1 MTYHIRTFG
10 IFLSS
15 LQTNAK
21 ELINFDTKDLKYK
34 IAGLALFDCLLDV
47 NYSDEIYVER
57 RSDIS
62 RILLNLLKTIKVSI
76 EAGEKVIRI
85 GTQCVGHLA
94 RVATPA
100 ELETLTTT
108 FINLALEF
116 AKDQR
121 LETNRFIGVLLM
133 NQFASNA
140 PHIIFQKRH
149 GIIAELWNLICDKC
163 ALVRDAAAEALENT
177 LLLIAQRDMMPEHL
191 VQAIKQV
198 ETGFSSSRVEKLVG
212 SLMILDIIT
221 GGNTVTNAEL
231 IEATKKI
238 SAAQDGGM
246 YIDDLIWKVLMWKDY
261 TDMDLKQRVMKL
273 IPKLAMAF
281 NEAFTQQ
288 NDHSPQGNYFYFTIK
303 HLLDCIKQKKDRSIA
318 YVSMGKLLVAMS
330 SSVRQLS
337 NIDEIFA
344 AICEG
349 FKDPFCN
356 AALECLGMVVG
367 ASPSFR
373 SLVTNNLIDSVF
385 HGGLTKDLIATL
397 EIIFTHVPTV
407 RKQIQSRLS
416 NDITFVLQ
424 SHSVVLD
431 EDHAAYRA
439 IPTSPTVGLGTD
451 IASRSKARGVSHWGS
466 PSRGIIKAIK
476 GSKPQFFNASPFV
489 AKQEVKGNSSE
500 EVLVLTLD
508 VLASSQF
515 FPRQLDHS
523 ILLLRIAYD
532 YVVRYLDDYNPKIR
546 SAAAMTCIAIVDKAT
561 TAADADAE
569 LYSLVPKLVD
579 ALLMIGIGD
588 ELADIRHRVF
598 SSLTPS
604 VDPYV
609 ARSDCIH
616 CVIDALH
623 DEDPQ
628 VRTAAVSVLTR
639 AAHYDPVHIMPI
651 VLLSLREL
659 LNLLQTSDD
668 SHALHFGVLQLESL
682 VKGLGSYIVPY
693 ARQVL
698 RPLLDLL
705 SNSSYEVSGAVL
717 STIGEVA
724 IACPGLIRSEHLDE
738 LFPSLIHA
746 LKDSSSISKQE
757 TAVIALGK
765 LVTSL
770 HMVNEPYTKY
780 PGLFEGLVSAI
791 QQQSQEAAE
800 LRQQAVKTAGLL
812 GALEVG
818 LFEKYMRAKTGA
830 AGNVFTHDLI
840 EEEVPDDE
848 VKTKESPEDET
859 LGKLDKYYLSVVMRA
874 LMNILRDPAQSIH
887 HQMAINIATRII
899 RNLGRKC
906 HYQTD
911 EIIDGIFSRLTH
923 VSPSSSLHSS
933 LVDLLITLIS
943 SVGTHISKHYSRISQ
958 FIRST
963 FSYNEQAGLFILE
976 ALHTSIPVQDLGI
989 IVRDVISLLISTMK
1003 QEPLLQEPNE
1013 VSSNMVAG
1021 VRLSGRHS
1029 DEENRKSLPRS
1040 GLIIK
1045 SLIKIA
1051 DGLEEY
1057 KITLIPVLLGIISD
1071 AKVITQR
1078 RCEALRALMFLV
1090 RDVELNQLVGRIIH
1104 PLVRLLESSE
1114 IPLLETTLTSLST
1127 LACRLGKSYE
1137 PFIVP
1142 VRRRT
1147 KLLSR
1152 QESTRLK
1159 QLEEYESIVAL
1170 IIKDRPL
1177 PILPESSSSI
1187 VPDFDERKLSVPPV
1201 KNANEPLPISM
1212 QMLETAWTL
1221 NNRAGASYF
1230 VEWYRIL
1237 TFEFIRQSPTSI
1249 IRQCTGLAK
1258 NYRPLAQELLN
1269 ASFISL
1275 WDSISAS
1282 DSFDVSVVVDIPLI
1296 KSLESA
1302 LRNSSIPT
1310 NITNA
1315 ILNLAEFMDLQDK
1328 MLPLDIPLLAKN
1340 AESRSGMLAKCVR
1353 YREMEFLSTNVLP
1366 TADCVESLM
1375 SAYHQLGFQDS
1386 AEGLINCVKGKYS
1399 EIIAIQ
1405 ANWMEKLN
1413 RYDDAKA
1420 QYEADNK
1427 NWELMFNGE
1436 SPLLDE
1442 LWLRRE
1448 LGILRCLNQMG
1459 NFEELEANALRLK
1472 RRIKDAE
1479 QAEVKASWLSNL
1491 KNEEKVAWMS
1501 QIQHLGAN
1509 AAWML
1514 GHWTEM
1520 EEVSTTFVI

>member
-1 MTYHIRTFG
+1 M
-10 IFLSS
+10 
-15 LQTNAK
+15 
-21 ELINFDTKDLKYK
+21 
-34 IAGLALFDCLLDV
+34 LFDCLLDV
-47 NYSDEIYVER
+47 NYSDEIYAER

-62 RILLNLLKTIKVSI
+62 RILFNLLKSMRVAID
-76 EAGEKVIRI
+76 AGEKVLRI

-100 ELETLTTT
+100 ELETLTST
-108 FINLALEF
+108 FINLALDMS
-116 AKDQR
+116 KDQR
-121 LETNRFIGVLLM
+121 SETNRFIGVLLM
-133 NQFASNA
+133 NQFAVNA
-140 PHIIFQKRH
+140 PHFIFQKRH
-149 GIIAELWNLICDKC
+149 GILAELWNLICDKC
-163 ALVRDAAAEALENT
+163 TLVRDAGAEALENT
-177 LLLIAQRDMMPEHL
+177 LILIAQRDMMPEHL

-198 ETGFSSSRVEKLVG
+198 ESGFSSSRVEKLVG
-212 SLMILDIIT
+212 SLLILDILT
-221 GGNTVTNAEL
+221 GGNAVTNAEL
-231 IEATKKI
+231 IEATKKV
-238 SAAQDGGM
+238 SPSQDGGM

-261 TDMDLKQRVMKL
+261 AEMDLKQRVMKL
-273 IPKLAMAF
+273 IPKLALAF
-281 NEAFTQQ
+281 NDAFLRQ
-288 NDHSPQGNYFYFTIK
+288 NDHFPQGIYLNFTIK
-303 HLLDCIKQKKDRSIA
+303 HLLESIKQKKDRSTA
-318 YVSMGKLLVAMS
+318 YVSLGKLLVAMS

-337 NIDEIFA
+337 NIDEIFG

-349 FKDPFCN
+349 FKDPFCT
-356 AALECLGMVVG
+356 AALECLGMVVS

-373 SLVTNNLIDSVF
+373 SLVTNNIIDSVF
-385 HGGLTKDLIATL
+385 HGGLTKDLITTL
-397 EIIFTHVPTV
+397 EIIFNHVQTV
-407 RKQIQSRLS
+407 RRHIQTRLC
-416 NDITFVLQ
+416 NDVTFVLQ

-439 IPTSPTVGLGTD
+439 IATSPTVGIGSD
-451 IASRSKARGVSHWGS
+451 IANRSKSRGVTHWGS
-466 PSRGIIKAIK
+466 PSKGIIRAIK
-476 GSKPQFFNASPFV
+476 GSKPQFFNVSPFV
-489 AKQEVKGNSSE
+489 PKSEVKGTSGDE
-500 EVLVLTLD
+500 ILVLGLE
-508 VLASSQF
+508 VLASPQF
-515 FPRQLDHS
+515 FSRQLDHS
-523 ILLLRIAYD
+523 ALLLRIAYD
-532 YVVRYLDDYNPKIR
+532 YIVRYLDDYNPKIR

-561 TAADADAE
+561 TASDADSE

-579 ALLMIGIGD
+579 ALLMTGIGD
-588 ELADIRHRVF
+588 ESVDIRF
-598 SSLTPS
+598 KILSSLTPS
-604 VDPYV
+604 VDSYV

-616 CVIDALH
+616 CIIDALH

-628 VRTAAVSVLTR
+628 VRTAAISVLTR
-639 AAHYDPVHIMPI
+639 AAHYDAVHIMPI

-668 SHALHFGVLQLESL
+668 NHALHFGVLQLESL

-698 RPLLDLL
+698 RPLLSLL

-724 IACPGLIRSEHLDE
+724 IACPDLIHSQHLDE

-812 GALEVG
+812 GALEAG
-818 LFEKYMRAKTGA
+818 LFEKYMRAKSGVT
-830 AGNVFTHDLI
+830 GNVFTHDLV
-840 EEEVPDDE
+840 EEEVTDDDS
-848 VKTKESPEDET
+848 KKEMSEDES
-859 LGKLDKYYLSVVMRA
+859 LGKLDKYYLSVVMKA
-874 LMNILRDPAQSIH
+874 LMNILRDPVQTIH

-899 RNLGRKC
+899 RNLGRRS

-911 EIIDGIFSRLTH
+911 EIIDGIFSRLGH
-923 VSPSSSLHSS
+923 VSPSSSLHTS

-943 SVGTHISKHYSRISQ
+943 SVGTHISKHYWRISQ
-958 FIRST
+958 FIRSS
-963 FSYNEQAGLFILE
+963 FSYNEQSGLSILE
-976 ALHTSIPVQDLGI
+976 ALHTSIPVQDFGVI
-989 IVRDVISLLISTMK
+989 IRDVIPLLISIMK
-1003 QEPLLQEPNE
+1003 QEPLISE
-1013 VSSNMVAG
+1013 SNDFGMIAGAG
-1021 VRLSGRHS
+1021 VRLSGRQS
-1029 DEENRKSLPRS
+1029 SEDDSRKSLPRS

-1045 SLIKIA
+1045 SLLNIA

-1057 KITLIPVLLGIISD
+1057 KVMLIPVLLGIVSD
-1071 AKVITQR
+1071 AKVISQR

-1090 RDVELNQLVGRIIH
+1090 RDVELNQIVGRIMH
-1104 PLVRLLESSE
+1104 PLVRLLSNNDV
-1114 IPLLETTLTSLST
+1114 PLVETALTSLST

-1147 KLLSR
+1147 RVLGR
-1152 QESTRLK
+1152 QELTMRLK
-1159 QLEEYESIVAL
+1159 QLEEYETIVAL

-1177 PILPESSSSI
+1177 PALPESSSNI
-1187 VPDFDERKLSVPPV
+1187 MPEFDEKKISVPPV
-1201 KNANEPLPISM
+1201 KYANEPLPISM
-1212 QMLETAWTL
+1212 QMLDTAWTL
-1221 NNRAGASYF
+1221 TSRTGASYF

-1237 TFEFIRQSPTSI
+1237 TFEFIRQSPTAI

-1282 DSFDVSVVVDIPLI
+1282 DTSDASSVVVDIPLI

-1328 MLPLDIPLLAKN
+1328 MLPFDIPLLAKN

-1353 YREMEFLSTNVLP
+1353 YREIEFLSANVLP
-1366 TADCVESLM
+1366 NADCVESLM

-1386 AEGLINCVKGKYS
+1386 AEGLINCVKDKYS
-1399 EIIAIQ
+1399 EIIPIQ

-1420 QYEADNK
+1420 QYESDNQ

-1459 NFEELEANALRLK
+1459 NFEELETNALRLK
-1472 RRIKDAE
+1472 RRIRDAE
-1479 QAEVKASWLSNL
+1479 QAEVKTSWLSGL
-1491 KNEEKVAWMS
+1491 KNEEKIAWMS

-1520 EEVSTTFVI
+1520 EEVDKWYFLFFGLLIYI